1 MDLELISQ
9 IQMSS
14 NDKTLAE
21 IIIEILEKD
30 CYSSFKMLTAF
41 VSYGGMSGLSD
52 VINKSSIYE
61 KKAIIG
67 IDNKITSVEALDE
80 MLRIGFTCKVAHNS
94 SSFIYHPKLYL
105 FENVQSYSVR

>member
-30 CYSSFKMLTAF
+30 CYSSFKMLAAF
-41 VSYGGMSGLSD
+41 VNLGGISGLSD
-52 VINKSSIYE
+52 VIKKSSIYE
-61 KKAIIG
+61 KKLLLGLTI
-67 IDNKITSVEALDE
+67 K
-80 MLRIGFTCKVAHNS
+80 
-94 SSFIYHPKLYL
+94 
-105 FENVQSYSVR
+105 